1 MQKDYTIPL
10 DDVDVTLKIDD
21 SVKMYVQEYD
31 DGECYLIRAIREEH
45 PRVVSWLTLEN
56 LYWS

>member
-10 DDVDVTLKIDD
+10 NNIDVTLKIDD
-21 SVKMYVQEYD
+21 SVKIYVQEY

-45 PRVVSWLTLEN
+45 PRVVSWLTLES
-56 LYWS
+56 LYIS